1 RSGSYGHDGQFWMG
15 AEVGLGLQMF
25 SHPEGYVERNG
36 SEYDYVYQY
45 KDHLGN
51 IRLTYMDNN
60 GSLDIIEEH
69 NYYPFGGL
77 HKGYNDVVSAN
88 VNSVAQKYGFNG
100 QPYEESLG
108 LNVQEMTFRHY
119 EPNLGRFFGIDPA
132 AEMAH
137 NWTPYRFG
145 FNNPILFSD
154 PTGLW
159 ERTADGSWTTNDTKD
174 IERFMNMLGFEE
186 LNNGEKASIAQIDIF
201 ISEEFNG
208 TGGRLSDGSILLDE
222 ETIVTGRNGNSNG
235 FSARQANN
243 IKGQVENYGS
253 NPWNE
258 KSAFYSDLF
267 YSYKY
272 FRERSWHQNGSSF
285 PGVKLGFFAGKYA
298 QNLLYNPGNW
308 WFSTK
313 TKKFYDW
320 KFNGNGYTGGRDGYI
335 GKLSKKYSSIAGNA
349 GKLVGVYGLY
359 STYGE
364 YAEGNLTALGAS
376 YIGGVDGGAIA
387 SKNIYV
393 AGWSLG
399 TGIGKSIVESNLY
412 FNTFQ
417 NAANW

>member
-1 RSGSYGHDGQFWMG
+1 
-15 AEVGLGLQMF
+15 
-25 SHPEGYVERNG
+25 
-36 SEYDYVYQY
+36 
-45 KDHLGN
+45 
-51 IRLTYMDNN
+51 
-60 GSLDIIEEH
+60 
-69 NYYPFGGL
+69 
-77 HKGYNDVVSAN
+77 VVSAN
-88 VNSVAQKYGFNG
+88 VNSTASKFKYNG
-100 QPYEESLG
+100 EEREEALG
-108 LNVQEMTFRHY
+108 LNLNEMTFRHY
-119 EPNLGRFFGIDPA
+119 DNALGRFVVIDPA

-159 ERTADGSWTTNDTKD
+159 ERNADGSWTTNDAKD

-186 LNNGEKASIAQIDIF
+186 LNNGEEASIAQIDTF

-222 ETIVTGRNGNSNG
+222 ETIVTDRNGYSNG

-243 IKGQVENYGS
+243 IRGQVENYGS

-258 KSAFYSDLF
+258 KSSSLYSDLF

-272 FRERSWHQNGSSF
+272 FRERSWYQNDGSF

-298 QNLLYNPGNW
+298 QHLLYNPGNW

-320 KFNGNGYTGGRDGYI
+320 SVPGNQYTGGRDKYI
-335 GKLSKKYSSIAGNA
+335 GKLSKKYSRWAGNG

-359 STYGE
+359 NTAGE
-364 YAEGNLTALGAS
+364 YVNGTLTGLGAS
-376 YIGGVDGGAIA
+376 YIGGVDTAGIA

-399 TGIGKSIVESNLY
+399 TGIGKAIVESNWY
-412 FNTFQ
+412 FNAVH
-417 NAANW
+417 NDGNW